1 MKRAS
6 AHYPEISAVMIDI
19 PWIRLLAWALA
30 AFFLVGFFINT
41 FAVKLVGPDYK
52 RWGYPDWF
60 HFVSGALELAVAALM
75 TNALTRPYGLL
86 LGACI
91 MVAAI
96 ATVIYHREYHRGIP
110 ALIVLTLMTVVAWGM
125 WLDTVHAV

>member
-1 MKRAS
+1 
-6 AHYPEISAVMIDI
+6 MIDI
-19 PWIRLLAWALA
+19 LWIRVLAWALA

-60 HFVSGALELAVAALM
+60 HFVNGVLELAVAALM
-75 TNALTRPYGLL
+75 ATAPTRPYGLL

-91 MVAAI
+91 MAAAI
-96 ATVIYHREYHRGIP
+96 ATVVYHREYHRGVP
-110 ALIVLTLMTVVAWGM
+110 ALIVLTLMSIVAWGM
-125 WLDTVHAV
+125 WSGTAHAV